1 MGMISEQLDMLGLAT
16 DDQPNSSSTA
26 TNKRKAAAKKKKAK
40 PETAPAR
47 VSKRNRGVQPDYSG
61 EHIVRIFIAHW
72 DMFFIIL
79 LLFEGMFITLIWLTA
94 VL

>member
-16 DDQPNSSSTA
+16 DDQPNSSSSSSTA

-72 DMFFIIL
+72 DMFLSFFCFSRGCL
-79 LLFEGMFITLIWLTA
+79 LH
-94 VL
+94 